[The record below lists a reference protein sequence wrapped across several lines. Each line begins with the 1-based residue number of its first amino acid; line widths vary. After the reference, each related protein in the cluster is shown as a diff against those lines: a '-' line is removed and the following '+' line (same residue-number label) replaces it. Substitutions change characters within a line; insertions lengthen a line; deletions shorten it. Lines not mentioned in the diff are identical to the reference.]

1 MFSFSKWIA
10 VLVSLAALI
19 CAAQA
24 RDYAGRKELKRS
36 DLTGTNMEVIV
47 SISETKPGE
56 TLPRHFHNGE
66 EAFYVLDDTIVELPD
81 GKQNSVKAGN
91 AGISVRDVPQGG
103 VKVVGDKALRLLT
116 VHIVDKGKP
125 LYDSPK

>member
-1 MFSFSKWIA
+1 MLTMSVDRRKADIA
-10 VLVSLAALI
+10 VARAEIMLVAKN
-19 CAAQA
+19 Q
-24 RDYAGRKELKRS
+24 KRS

-66 EAFYVLDDTIVELPD
+66 EAFYVLDDTTIELPD
-81 GKQNSVKAGN
+81 GKQISVKAGN
-91 AGISVRDVPQGG
+91 AGISVRDVAHGG

-116 VHIVDKGKP
+116 VHVVDKGKP
-125 LYDSPK
+125 LYGSPK